1 MKRGN
6 GGADMNWFI
15 VIFMAGILLCV
26 IILLCIYYNEALK
39 CEYYRV
45 PKDKL
50 PQAFWG
56 SKIVMLADLH
66 NHEFGKGNIRLL
78 EKIKKESPDYIMIAG
93 DMLVKGKN
101 LKTELVQELLINL
114 SKICPVYYAP
124 GNHEEYLERNF
135 SQEGLYQKFVEEI
148 EKCGVKYLLNQS
160 CYIEKENQKIH
171 VTGLHLP
178 KKFFAKFYEKV
189 TMEKKDLE
197 SLIGESK
204 DCYEILIAHNP
215 NYFTAYEK
223 WGADLVLSGHVHGG
237 IVILP
242 FLGGVI
248 STTYELFPYYD
259 FGVFQSGDTQMILSR
274 GLGTHTIKLRL
285 FNVPEISVIL
295 LGK

>member
-1 MKRGN
+1 
-6 GGADMNWFI
+6 MNCGFI
-15 VIFMAGILLCV
+15 FFITGILIFVV
-26 IILLCIYYNEALK
+26 IVLCIYYNETLR
-39 CEYYRV
+39 CEYYRI
-45 PKDKL
+45 PKEGL

-56 SKIVMLADLH
+56 SKIVMLVDLH
-66 NHEFGKGNIRLL
+66 NHEFGKGNSRLL

-101 LKTELVQELLINL
+101 LKTELVQELLANL

-135 SQEGLYQKFVEEI
+135 SQEGYYQKFVEEI
-148 EKCGVKYLLNQS
+148 EKCGVKYLSNQS
-160 CYIEKENQKIH
+160 CYIEKENQKIR
-171 VTGLHLP
+171 VTGLHLQ

-189 TMEKKDLE
+189 TMEKNDLE
-197 SLIGESK
+197 ELIGKSEN
-204 DCYEILIAHNP
+204 CYEILIAHNP
-215 NYFTAYEK
+215 NYFPVYKK
-223 WGADLVLSGHVHGG
+223 WGADLVLSGHIHGG

-248 STTYELFPYYD
+248 STTYELFPHYD
-259 FGVFQSGDTQMILSR
+259 FGMFQSGDSYMVLSR

-285 FNVPEISVIL
+285 FNIPEISVIL